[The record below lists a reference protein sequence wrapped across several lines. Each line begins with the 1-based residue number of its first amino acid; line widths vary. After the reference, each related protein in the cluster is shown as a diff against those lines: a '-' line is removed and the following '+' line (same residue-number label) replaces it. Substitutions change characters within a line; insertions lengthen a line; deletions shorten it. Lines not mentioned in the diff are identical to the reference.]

1 MNNAETPSLLA
12 TIRAHL
18 DAFAQEHPQAN
29 FDSEAFRTMLATH
42 LAGNLQMTEQ
52 GLIRELAAAL
62 AGLIASYSRGK
73 LFMTTLEKD
82 HFVYA
87 QHMLQHAKEAGYDG

>member
-1 MNNAETPSLLA
+1 MNNAETTTPSLLD

-42 LAGNLQMTEQ
+42 LAGNLQMTEL
-52 GLIRELAAAL
+52 GLIRELAAAIL
-62 AGLIASYSRGK
+62 ASRNRASRWFNSF
-73 LFMTTLEKD
+73 L
-82 HFVYA
+82 
-87 QHMLQHAKEAGYDG
+87 